1 MKHQFN
7 KTFPLLIKQ
16 EENAEKPHFGPDLG
30 LLGHNL
36 GHKFFLRFQLYQ
48 MLEND
53 KKPNLGPNFGPPYF
67 FREFYLY

>member
-48 MLEND
+48 MLDNVPSCNPVQYQE
-53 KKPNLGPNFGPPYF
+53 KL
-67 FREFYLY
+67 LMQT